1 MQLFGEV
8 INMIRS
14 DILRAIAPIIRDKL
28 VVCNIG
34 LPSQELHMIDDQ
46 ASNFYMLGTMGL
58 ASSIG
63 LGLAI
68 AQEKTVISIDGD
80 GSILTTSTSNSETN
94 FDTQIHV
101 YQGTCDSLIVVG
113 CDDNSGIG
121 NTSEYS
127 FLTVNGVTYY
137 IFINGNGTSK
147 SPIEKVAFG
156 NSEGQVNNWQIS
168 LELYQNDTLDLRL
181 HSAKSD
187 NGIKFMMKVQ
197 GD

>member
-80 GSILTTSTSNSETN
+80 GSILTNL
-94 FDTQIHV
+94 
-101 YQGTCDSLIVVG
+101 GTLATI
-113 CDDNSGIG
+113 
-121 NTSEYS
+121 
-127 FLTVNGVTYY
+127 
-137 IFINGNGTSK
+137 
-147 SPIEKVAFG
+147 A
-156 NSEGQVNNWQIS
+156 NN
-168 LELYQNDTLDLRL
+168 
-181 HSAKSD
+181 
-187 NGIKFMMKVQ
+187 
-197 GD
+197 